1 MSRGAHIVAVAARTP
16 VGLTAEGTAA
26 AVRAGVSRIREH
38 PFMVDAA
45 GEPLKCGLDSGLDA
59 ELFGAERIL
68 ALTRHALAELAA
80 KLAAQRPYPS
90 PVRLLLALPEPRPGF
105 SVEDANRIARELASA
120 PPPTLARLRV
130 ELTETGHAGALD
142 GLERAVRAIEQRG
155 EDLCIVGGADS
166 YLEADTLD
174 WLDAE
179 KRLARDGI
187 RSGFPPGEGAA
198 MVAVASAVGRLT
210 LGLPSLAQVRAVA
223 CAEEKRDPKCDEG
236 LMGEGM
242 TEALRGALASLR
254 RPGES
259 VADIYLDINGER
271 SRTEDWGF
279 AMMRT
284 ATAFRDGTDYRS
296 AISQCGELGAAS
308 AALACVLAVQAWRRR
323 YSHGPIALACG
334 SSWTGLRGAAILE
347 GGTA

>member
-1 MSRGAHIVAVAARTP
+1 MSRGAQIVAVAARTP
-16 VGLTAEGTAA
+16 VGFTAEGTAA

-45 GEPLKCGLDSGLDA
+45 GDPLKCGLDSGLDA
-59 ELFGAERIL
+59 ELFGASRMLEL
-68 ALTRHALAELAA
+68 ARHALAELAA

-105 SVEDANRIARELASA
+105 TAEDANRIARELADA
-120 PPPTLARLRV
+120 PPASLAKLRV
-130 ELTETGHAGALD
+130 ELTEAGHGGALA

-166 YLEADTLD
+166 YLDADTIDWLEAD
-174 WLDAE
+174 
-179 KRLARDGI
+179 KRLARTGI
-187 RSGFPPGEGAA
+187 RGGFPPGEGAA
-198 MVAVASAVGRLT
+198 MVAVASDVGRLA
-210 LGLPSLAQVRAVA
+210 LGLPSLARIRTVA
-223 CAEEKRDPKCDEG
+223 CAKDKRDPKCDEG

-242 TEALRGALASLR
+242 TEALRRALASLR
-254 RPGES
+254 QPGET

-296 AISQCGELGAAS
+296 AISQCGELGAATGT
-308 AALACVLAVQAWRRR
+308 LAFVLAVQAWRRR
-323 YSHGPIALACG
+323 YSHGPLALACG